1 LPTKTKKS
9 AVLSFAALTLILFF
23 YSCLAGMISTVDASP
38 NNTAKPMHFYF
49 HYLDVPVSVAG
60 IQTHYVMNTTRLF
73 QAYNNSVLKTI
84 GQPKLLVDF
93 YLYPPLGGPVAING
107 TWQVFL
113 WVNGSALKPCTWN
126 IQFFEVDSGGANV
139 WDSGNLS
146 PEVVGGPTGSPGY
159 IDVPVYCYNL
169 SAPVDHTFNP
179 GNTIVVEA
187 TINAG
192 ATEECRVWYDS
203 VSYPSKAILPCTDYA
218 RPVSVKTYDVNY
230 AETTM
235 FQHNWT
241 ESRRKVVVQANVTDP
256 FGGYDI
262 HNVNVTILDPSG
274 QPVLDN
280 ANMTRIS
287 NGFWLVHYLHT
298 YEANWTYSETATLG
312 NYTAQVSVIDNN
324 GYYNFLDYGTF
335 DPYIEYA
342 LHIFNIGIVTLYN
355 PSFEIVDDADNPL
368 PRAQVYIRLP
378 NGTINTLPLYTDNDG
393 VIDLQLV
400 PSGNYTF
407 TVLWKDVIVK
417 QATTYVDSDG
427 PYTIKCEV
435 YRLTATVQGSNGAPI
450 HGAYAVV
457 LTQAGIVYDFKMT
470 DPAGHAVFQ
479 LPSSNIEAIGP
490 YTIEVYHSTTYWLT
504 AVTTNATKPLVSV
517 TSSGP
522 VTVTLT
528 DFPPPIWTT
537 VGFWL
542 LTAVII
548 AVVLGIV
555 GLLYKRGIIF
565 KR

>member
-1 LPTKTKKS
+1 LPRKSKTS
-9 AVLSFAALTLILFF
+9 AVLSLAALTLTLFF
-23 YSCLAGMISTVDASP
+23 YSCLAGMILFVDASP
-38 NNTAKPMHFYF
+38 KNTAKPMHFYF

-60 IQTHYVMNTTRLF
+60 VQTHYVMNTTRLF

-93 YLYPPLGGPVAING
+93 YLYPPFAGPVAING

-126 IQFFEVDSGGANV
+126 IQFFEVDPGGANV

-146 PEVVGGPTGSPGY
+146 PEVVGGPTGLPGY

-179 GNTIVVEA
+179 GNTIVVET

-203 VSYPSKAILPCTDYA
+203 VSYPSKVILPCTDYA

-241 ESRRKVVVQANVTDP
+241 ENRRKVVVQANVTDP

-262 HNVNVTILDPSG
+262 YNVNVTILNPSG
-274 QPVLDN
+274 QPVLEN

-298 YEANWTYSETATLG
+298 YELNWTYSETATLG
-312 NYTAQVSVIDNN
+312 NYTTQVSVIDNN

-335 DPYIEYA
+335 NPYIEHA
-342 LHIFNIGIVTLYN
+342 SHIFNIGTVTLYD
-355 PSFEIVDDADNPL
+355 PSFEVVDDADTPL

-378 NGTINTLPLYTDNDG
+378 NGTVNTLPLYTDNDG
-393 VIDLQLV
+393 VIDLHQV

-407 TVLWKDVIVK
+407 TVLWKDVIV
-417 QATTYVDSDG
+417 QQDTIYVDSDG

-435 YRLTATVQGSNGAPI
+435 YRLTATVLGNNGAPI

-457 LTQAGIVYDFKMT
+457 LTQAGIVYDFEMT

-479 LPSSNIEAIGP
+479 LPSSDIEAIGP
-490 YTIEVYHSTTYWLT
+490 YTIEVHYSTTYWLT

-537 VGFWL
+537 IAFWL
-542 LTAVII
+542 LTAVIM

-555 GLLYKRGIIF
+555 GLLYKRGVIF